1 MEFTSAYCRRVATG
15 VRSELMASIYEKA
28 LKRKDTSGIIN
39 WEKAAGTGPATAAP
53 TPSVSGTATPY
64 AKGSVKPP
72 KSKFETTAKNE
83 PEANAGAQDYIYI
96 WCSHV
101 KDFEDTGK
109 IVNLRSGDCTRIAFL
124 FLVGFLNVLVLHSR

>member
-1 MEFTSAYCRRVATG
+1 
-15 VRSELMASIYEKA
+15 MASIYEKA

-39 WEKAAGTGPATAAP
+39 SEKTPGTGPATAVP

-64 AKGSVKPP
+64 TKGSVKPP
-72 KSKFETTAKNE
+72 KFKVETTPKNE
-83 PEANAGAQDYIYI
+83 PEVNAGVLDYIYI

-109 IVNLRSGDCTRIAFL
+109 IINLMSGDCSRISFL
-124 FLVGFLNVLVLHSR
+124 FLV